1 MPGFE
6 IFPQLKLVILLYRI
20 QQRFQNRCNNRSCR
34 DIKFVRKVFESIIRI
49 VVVNKKKIAKVKI
62 ASPFPIRKNVPPFST
77 ALENNAPIPT
87 TLNTSPLP
95 RLSVT
100 EAEKASKEG
109 SGWNSHFCGTQAVE
123 KYTSNQAF

>member
-1 MPGFE
+1 M
-6 IFPQLKLVILLYRI
+6 
-20 QQRFQNRCNNRSCR
+20 ST
-34 DIKFVRKVFESIIRI
+34 
-49 VVVNKKKIAKVKI
+49 KKIAKVKI

-77 ALENNAPIPT
+77 AFENNVPLPPP

-95 RLSVT
+95 PLSVT

-123 KYTSNQAF
+123 KYTNQAF

>member
-49 VVVNKKKIAKVKI
+49 VVVNKKI

-100 EAEKASKEG
+100 EAEKASKEE